1 MRNGHLGDKMSE
13 EKKPAVAETV
23 VKQEPSTMSHRQLSA
38 ELRRLSNQ
46 SYTGAKGFVM
56 NGVDFGDRKTK
67 NRAGLSNAWGVVLGI
82 VLNDTKIVSVRK
94 DQVGP
99 GKLNPYP
106 V

>member
-1 MRNGHLGDKMSE
+1 MSE
-13 EKKPAVAETV
+13 EKKLVVTEAPA
-23 VKQEPSTMSHRQLSA
+23 KQDPSTMSHRQLSA
-38 ELRRLSNQ
+38 ELRRQSNQ
-46 SYTGAKGFVM
+46 PYTGAKGFVM

-82 VLNDTKIVSVRK
+82 VLNDTKTVSTRK
-94 DQVGP
+94 DQIGP